1 MIGGQYAPF
10 KNMNERG
17 GVKVQKILVADDG
30 SGFAQKAIEKA
41 VELAKKEES
50 EIICVNVMEDYC
62 PIGLTEIDCN
72 VVRELQTKESRAI
85 AANATEK
92 FQKAGINARM
102 VIETGSP
109 AEMIIEVAKREA
121 ADMIIAASHG
131 KHGAKKFAFGS
142 VTARLIE
149 HSPVPVLVMK

>member
-1 MIGGQYAPF
+1 
-10 KNMNERG
+10 
-17 GVKVQKILVADDG
+17 VQKIIVADDG
-30 SGFAQKAIEKA
+30 STFAQKAIDKA

-50 EIICVNVMEDYC
+50 EIICVNVIEDFC

-72 VVRELQTKESRAI
+72 IVRELQMKEANTVT
-85 AANATEK
+85 AAAVEK
-92 FQKAGINARM
+92 FRKADVDAR
-102 VIETGSP
+102 VIIETGSP
-109 AEMIIEVAKREA
+109 AEMIIEVAKRES

>member
-1 MIGGQYAPF
+1 M
-10 KNMNERG
+10 
-17 GVKVQKILVADDG
+17 QKIIVADDG
-30 SGFAQKAIEKA
+30 STFAQKAIDKSI
-41 VELAKKEES
+41 ELAKKEEI
-50 EIICVNVMEDYC
+50 EIICVNVIEDFC

-72 VVRELQTKESRAI
+72 VVRELQMKEANTII
-85 AANATEK
+85 AAAVEK
-92 FQKAGINARM
+92 FKKAGVNAR
-102 VIETGSP
+102 VIIEIGSP
-109 AEMIIEVAKREA
+109 AEMITEVAKREG

>member
-1 MIGGQYAPF
+1 M
-10 KNMNERG
+10 
-17 GVKVQKILVADDG
+17 QKIIVADDG
-30 SGFAQKAIEKA
+30 STFAQKAIDKA

-50 EIICVNVMEDYC
+50 EIICVNVIEDFC

-72 VVRELQTKESRAI
+72 IVRELQMKEANTVTAAAI
-85 AANATEK
+85 EK
-92 FQKAGINARM
+92 FKKAGVDAR
-102 VIETGSP
+102 VIIELGSP
-109 AEMIIEVAKREA
+109 AEMIIEVAKRES

>member
-1 MIGGQYAPF
+1 LILNTKQ
-10 KNMNERG
+10 RG
-17 GVKVQKILVADDG
+17 GGKVQKIIVADDG
-30 SGFAQKAIEKA
+30 SDFAQKAIEKA

-50 EIICVNVMEDYC
+50 EIICVYVMEEYC

-72 VVRELQTKESRAI
+72 VVRELQIKESRAI

-92 FQKAGINARM
+92 FIKAGINARM
-102 VIETGSP
+102 AAETGSP
-109 AEMIIEVAKREA
+109 AEMIIEVAKREG

-131 KHGAKKFAFGS
+131 KHGAKKFALGS

-149 HSPVPVLVMK
+149 YSPVPVLVMK

>member
-1 MIGGQYAPF
+1 M
-10 KNMNERG
+10 
-17 GVKVQKILVADDG
+17 QKIIVADDG
-30 SGFAQKAIEKA
+30 STFAQKAIDKA

-50 EIICVNVMEDYC
+50 EIICVNVIEDFC

-72 VVRELQTKESRAI
+72 IVRELQMKEANTVT
-85 AANATEK
+85 AAAVEK
-92 FQKAGINARM
+92 FKKADVDAR
-102 VIETGSP
+102 VIIETGSP
-109 AEMIIEVAKREA
+109 AEMIIEVAKRES

>member
-1 MIGGQYAPF
+1 M
-10 KNMNERG
+10 
-17 GVKVQKILVADDG
+17 QKIIVADDG
-30 SGFAQKAIEKA
+30 SVFAQKAIDKA

-50 EIICVNVMEDYC
+50 EIICVNVIEDFC

-72 VVRELQTKESRAI
+72 VVRELQMKEANTII
-85 AANATEK
+85 AAAVEK
-92 FQKAGINARM
+92 FKKAGVNAR
-102 VIETGSP
+102 VIIEIGSP
-109 AEMIIEVAKREA
+109 AEMIIEVAKREG

>member
-1 MIGGQYAPF
+1 MKGGI
-10 KNMNERG
+10 
-17 GVKVQKILVADDG
+17 KVQKIIVADDG
-30 SGFAQKAIEKA
+30 SDFAQKAIDKA

-72 VVRELQTKESRAI
+72 VVRELQMKEANAI
-85 AANATEK
+85 ASAAAKKFKNA
-92 FQKAGINARM
+92 GVHAR
-102 VIETGSP
+102 VIIETGSP
-109 AEMIIEVAKREA
+109 SEMIIEVAKKEG
-121 ADMIIAASHG
+121 ADLIIAASHG

>member
-1 MIGGQYAPF
+1 M
-10 KNMNERG
+10 
-17 GVKVQKILVADDG
+17 QKIIVADDG
-30 SGFAQKAIEKA
+30 STFAQKAIDKA

-50 EIICVNVMEDYC
+50 EIICVNVIEDFC

-72 VVRELQTKESRAI
+72 IVRELQMKEANTII
-85 AANATEK
+85 AAAVEK
-92 FQKAGINARM
+92 FKKAGVNAR
-102 VIETGSP
+102 VIIEIGSP
-109 AEMIIEVAKREA
+109 AEMIIEVAKREG

>member
-1 MIGGQYAPF
+1 M
-10 KNMNERG
+10 
-17 GVKVQKILVADDG
+17 QKIIVADDG
-30 SGFAQKAIEKA
+30 STFAQKAIDKA

-50 EIICVNVMEDYC
+50 EIICVNVIEDFC

-72 VVRELQTKESRAI
+72 VVRELQMKEANTII
-85 AANATEK
+85 AAAVEK
-92 FQKAGINARM
+92 FKKAGVNAR
-102 VIETGSP
+102 VIIEIGSP
-109 AEMIIEVAKREA
+109 AEMIIEVAKRES

>member
-1 MIGGQYAPF
+1 
-10 KNMNERG
+10 
-17 GVKVQKILVADDG
+17 VQKIIVADDG
-30 SGFAQKAIEKA
+30 STFAQKAIDKA

-50 EIICVNVMEDYC
+50 EIICVNVIEDFC

-72 VVRELQTKESRAI
+72 IVRELQMKEANTVT
-85 AANATEK
+85 AAAVEK
-92 FQKAGINARM
+92 FRKADVDAR
-102 VIETGSP
+102 VIIEIGSP
-109 AEMIIEVAKREA
+109 AEMIIEVAKRES